1 MRSVYW
7 DSTDNRGGPRWY
19 TDEVYLGSDADEQNS
34 QPSGL
39 NNARVTGALWQQGTV
54 GREALNLDLS
64 NSICQNIKTAHGE
77 LGHQFLVGYKF
88 SGL

>member
-1 MRSVYW
+1 MRCFYW
-7 DSTDNRGGPRWY
+7 DSTDNRGGPRCY

-39 NNARVTGALWQQGTV
+39 NNARVTRALWQQGAV

-64 NSICQNIKTAHGE
+64 YCICQNAD
-77 LGHQFLVGYKF
+77 
-88 SGL
+88 